1 MGIYPEDIKES
12 KKSQI
17 ANSFFV
23 YLTVRYTLYNAE
35 KYQLYFKFYN
45 HPPTLVG
52 EFESIYGYTIVLYSC
67 GLNYDTTVG
76 MYEIP
81 YYVIGESVD
90 LDEVI
95 KCFLYYINVYN
106 NLNE

>member
-1 MGIYPEDIKES
+1 M
-12 KKSQI
+12 
-17 ANSFFV
+17 
-23 YLTVRYTLYNAE
+23 
-35 KYQLYFKFYN
+35 
-45 HPPTLVG
+45 G

-95 KCFLYYINVYN
+95 KCFYTILNV
-106 NLNE
+106 